1 MKRLVLL
8 SPDVS
13 LEQRLDHVLK
23 DHELYLQLE
32 KFMDGELSSEILSFL
47 KSVDRFRADES
58 GCSTAK
64 YICSEFIALNAPKE
78 VNLSS
83 ATRNEVLKYF
93 SIAHQDGLESR
104 NVFDKAY
111 EEVKPSLV
119 RDGFARFLRKLEF
132 EAQDKRLS
140 DGGSKRIL
148 FVRLSRRPQSTVA
161 AGFNNN

>member
-1 MKRLVLL
+1 
-8 SPDVS
+8 
-13 LEQRLDHVLK
+13 
-23 DHELYLQLE
+23 
-32 KFMDGELSSEILSFL
+32 MDGELSSEILSFL
-47 KSVDRFRADES
+47 KSVDRFRADEP

-83 ATRNEVLKYF
+83 ATRNQVLRYF
-93 SIAHQDGLESR
+93 STAHQGGLESR
-104 NVFDKAY
+104 SVFDKAY
-111 EEVKPSLV
+111 EEVKASLV

-148 FVRLSRRPQSTVA
+148 FVRLSRRPQSAVA